1 MAAPKKTH
9 TKDMV
14 RPSVYVSSM
23 LWERV
28 RYWADKNDLTMNE
41 FVQEALEEKCAR
53 MNGDVVGQES
63 VALAR
68 LNELVDLQVW
78 TGSQIDSLTDL
89 VSMLLQ
95 RFQLL
100 VATPAEL
107 LADTDNPSGYTP
119 VVTASQRTPLY
130 VDDSEEE

>member
-14 RPSVYVSSM
+14 RPSIYVSSM

-28 RYWADKNDLTMNE
+28 RYWSDKNALSMND

-53 MNGDVVGQES
+53 MNGDGIGNES

-68 LNELVDLQVW
+68 LNELIDLQVW
-78 TGSQIDSLTDL
+78 AGSQIDSLTDL
-89 VSMLLQ
+89 VSILLQ

-107 LADTDNPSGYTP
+107 LADMDAPSGYSP
-119 VVTASQRTPLY
+119 VVTAAQRTPSS
-130 VDDSEEE
+130 VNNDEGE